1 MRMEHDVL
9 SVSEAAERLGVSSQ
23 RVRQLI
29 KAGRLP
35 ARRSSAGWFV
45 SGQAVAD
52 RAGSALHG
60 RPASP
65 RTAWAVLDLLAAAV
79 APSPDGGATGAEASR
94 VISDR
99 RLRHHVLRLLS
110 TIPDPFEDVG
120 RWRLLLASRGPAR
133 CMWAHPGVLARLK
146 DDPRISVGGAEAAI
160 PAGDGLSGTSRL
172 DLYVGE
178 ADLGHVIADYRL
190 RPDADG
196 QVTMHIVPA
205 SVPPDLV
212 PPCGAPVPA
221 AAAAADLLEEDDA
234 RAADAA
240 LRQLRVMRDAVVGGE
255 PARPNKKP
263 NLAASSP
270 DRG

>member
-1 MRMEHDVL
+1 MEHDVL

-29 KAGRLP
+29 KDGRLS

-52 RAGSALHG
+52 RAESAPHG
-60 RPASP
+60 RPARP

-79 APSPDGGATGAEASR
+79 ALSPGEVAGVSEASR
-94 VISDR
+94 VIADR
-99 RLRHHVLRLLS
+99 RLRHYVLHLLS
-110 TIPDPFEDVG
+110 AIPDPFEDVG
-120 RWRLLLASRGPAR
+120 RWRLLLASRGPVQR
-133 CMWAHPGVLARLK
+133 MWAHPGILARLK
-146 DDPRISVGGAEAAI
+146 DDPRISVGGAEAAMQ
-160 PAGDGLSGTSRL
+160 AGDGLSATSRV

-178 ADLGHVIADYRL
+178 ADLEHVIAEYRL

-196 QVTMHIVPA
+196 EVTIHVVPA

-212 PPCGAPVPA
+212 PRRGVPVPV

-234 RAADAA
+234 RANDAA
-240 LRQLRVMRDAVVGGE
+240 LRQLRAMRNAVVHGE
-255 PARPNKKP
+255 LAR
-263 NLAASSP
+263 S
-270 DRG
+270 DREP